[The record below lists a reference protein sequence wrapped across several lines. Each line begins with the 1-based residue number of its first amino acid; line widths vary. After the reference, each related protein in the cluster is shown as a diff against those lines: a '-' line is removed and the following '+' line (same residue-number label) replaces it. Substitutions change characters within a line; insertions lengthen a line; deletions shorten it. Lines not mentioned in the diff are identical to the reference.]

1 MHDRYERNDSL
12 ASWMIAGGARL
23 DEPDARHLSHLVAL
37 RNAKRESSRSI
48 SPLAWLTARLAPK
61 ATVAASASGVAS
73 TAISASSTSC
83 CAPA

>member
-1 MHDRYERNDSL
+1 MYDKLEKNDSL

-23 DEPDARHLSHLVAL
+23 DQPDARHIGHLVAL
-37 RNAKRESSRSI
+37 RDARRETAQTI

-61 ATVAASASGVAS
+61 ATVAASAVVAS
-73 TAISASSTSC
+73 GPTATASANC